1 MGRPTALTE
10 TANGT
15 VWAQNAAYGPGGE
28 MKTMQYRTNT
38 GTYYTENR
46 TYNNRTQ
53 TIEIQGSGA
62 PMRSLDLKY
71 LFPAGA
77 NNGQASQ
84 MTDVI
89 SGEQVTYQY
98 DSLKRLIQAQT
109 VASGWGQSFGYDGW
123 GNLMSKTPTAGHTGT
138 GMSLSVDP
146 STNRVTTAGFAYDAN
161 GNTTNLPNVTQ
172 TLAYDTENRTGG
184 NWYDQQNHPLDRTG
198 VWNEYGLRG
207 ERLATYTY
215 AQGAQTWTPVGNP
228 VVDYFVTTSSVAT
241 QVSRNLFRWKA
252 DSCGIGAADA
262 GDHGA

>member
-1 MGRPTALTE
+1 
-10 TANGT
+10 
-15 VWAQNAAYGPGGE
+15 

-62 PMRSLDLKY
+62 PMRSMDLKY
-71 LFPAGA
+71 LFTAGA

-109 VASGWGQSFGYDGW
+109 VAAGWGQSFGYDGW
-123 GNLMSKTPTAGHTGT
+123 GNLLSKTPTAGHTGT

-146 STNRVTTAGFAYDAN
+146 STNRVTTAGFAYD
-161 GNTTNLPNVTQ
+161 
-172 TLAYDTENRTGG
+172 
-184 NWYDQQNHPLDRTG
+184 
-198 VWNEYGLRG
+198 
-207 ERLATYTY
+207 
-215 AQGAQTWTPVGNP
+215 
-228 VVDYFVTTSSVAT
+228 
-241 QVSRNLFRWKA
+241 
-252 DSCGIGAADA
+252 
-262 GDHGA
+262 